1 VSKRL
6 EVAQSLSLI
15 KAGLAGDHQL
25 KFGWDFNHIG
35 LTGFQQVTNDVEYS
49 ADFLNPAQ
57 ALAMEAAFGRVQI
70 HESATFDE
78 LMVQLERFGEADLV
92 LLDLLIPGV
101 SGFSGLLKLRSG
113 FPETPVVIIS
123 ALEEKHLIEEAIG
136 LGAVGFIPK
145 STPRHEIVAAL
156 HGVAAGKI
164 YRPAEARDQ
173 AGARSSAESEIAQ
186 KLSTL
191 TAQQVRVL
199 QLLGTGKLNKEIA
212 YELDIAETT
221 VKVHVSA
228 ILQKLNV
235 YSRTQAVVVAGRLL
249 SSQSLETPRKIGAA
263 HESTR
268 A

>member
-1 VSKRL
+1 MERI
-6 EVAQSLSLI
+6 LI
-15 KAGLAGDHQL
+15 ADDHPMVRGAL
-25 KFGWDFNHIG
+25 
-35 LTGFQQVTNDVEYS
+35 
-49 ADFLNPAQ
+49 

-78 LMVQLERFGEADLV
+78 LVVQLERFGEADLV
-92 LLDLLIPGV
+92 LLDFLIPGV
-101 SGFSGLLKLRSG
+101 TGFSGLLKLRST

-145 STPRHEIVAAL
+145 STPRQEIVAAL
-156 HGVAAGKI
+156 HGIAAGRV
-164 YRPAEARDQ
+164 YRPPEPRGPEAEPSVADRD
-173 AGARSSAESEIAQ
+173 IAQ

-249 SSQSLETPRKIGAA
+249 SSRSLAPPRRNGTAAQSTGV
-263 HESTR
+263 
-268 A
+268 

>member
-1 VSKRL
+1 MERI
-6 EVAQSLSLI
+6 LI
-15 KAGLAGDHQL
+15 ADDHPMVRGAL
-25 KFGWDFNHIG
+25 
-35 LTGFQQVTNDVEYS
+35 
-49 ADFLNPAQ
+49 

-78 LMVQLERFGEADLV
+78 LVVHLERFGEADLV

-101 SGFSGLLKLRSG
+101 SGFSGLLKLRST

-123 ALEEKHLIEEAIG
+123 ALEERHLIEEAIG
-136 LGAVGFIPK
+136 LGAAGFIPK
-145 STPRHEIVAAL
+145 STPRQEIVAAL
-156 HGVAAGKI
+156 HCVAAGKV
-164 YRPAEARDQ
+164 YRPPEPRGQAAEPR
-173 AGARSSAESEIAQ
+173 GTESEIAQ

-249 SSQSLETPRKIGAA
+249 STQALSPPRRSGAA
-263 HESTR
+263 SPTPG